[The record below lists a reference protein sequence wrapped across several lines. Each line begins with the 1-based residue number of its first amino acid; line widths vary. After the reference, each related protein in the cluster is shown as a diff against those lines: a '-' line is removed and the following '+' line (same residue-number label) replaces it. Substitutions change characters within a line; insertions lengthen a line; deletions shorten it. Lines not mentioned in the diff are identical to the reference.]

1 MTSNQPEAPMTHD
14 SDMDLVT
21 RTLQGDSVAFGTLV
35 ERYQRAV
42 YAVCVSILHDFD
54 LARDLTQE
62 AFLKAL
68 QHLPRLAIPARF
80 GNWLRIIAMNECRL
94 YIRRRQATMRPERP
108 FYEQVSWGQAHR
120 MSVEQQQELHQQ
132 QDEYDRLGVAALRSL
147 ERLSDTHRQAL
158 TLHYL
163 SGYSLKEVGAFLG
176 ISPAAVKMRL
186 HRARQ
191 QIQREAIAMVEYALT
206 QQQLGPEF
214 AQRLQL
220 ADITVLFADIA
231 GIMDIFAQYS
241 SEEALT
247 LLYECMGDMTQ
258 CIVDTGG
265 TLQGYYG
272 DEIVAFWGA
281 PVPSADHAVQGC
293 LAALAIQAKVAAL
306 DAQHHQPGKPH
317 LHVKCGLQTGKLF
330 VGELTPRRPPAY
342 SFLGMVAAM
351 ASTLKSATH
360 RFGTAILAARETY
373 EQAQETIEARLVGQL
388 KTRFHHE
395 PIMAY
400 EVLARKGALESP
412 KMQASARYLEGLA
425 HYQARRWEQALPA
438 FIEALHLD
446 PSDGPSRFYQERCE
460 ALLAAPPEVIVL

>member
-1 MTSNQPEAPMTHD
+1 MTRD
-14 SDMDLVT
+14 SDMELVT
-21 RTLQGDSVAFGTLV
+21 RTLQGDAVAFGTLV
-35 ERYQRAV
+35 ERYQQAV
-42 YAVCVSILHDFD
+42 HAVCVSILRDFD
-54 LARDLTQE
+54 LAQDLTQE

-68 QHLPRLAIPARF
+68 QHLHRLTIPARF
-80 GNWLRIIAMNECRL
+80 GNWLRIIAVNECRL
-94 YIRRRQATMRPERP
+94 YIRRKQATVRPERP

-132 QDEYDRLGVAALRSL
+132 QDEHDRLGVAALRSL
-147 ERLSDTHRQAL
+147 ERLSDSHRQAL

-191 QIQREAIAMVEYALT
+191 HIQKEAIAMVEQALT
-206 QQQLGPEF
+206 QHQLGPEF
-214 AQRLQL
+214 AKRIQL

-231 GIMDIFAQYS
+231 GIFEIFAQYPP
-241 SEEALT
+241 EEALT

-258 CIVDTGG
+258 SIVDTGG
-265 TLQGYYG
+265 TLEGYQG
-272 DEIVAFWGA
+272 DAIVAFWGA

-306 DAQHHQPGKPH
+306 DAQHHQPEKPH

-330 VGELTPRRPPAY
+330 VGELSPRRPPAY
-342 SFLGMVAAM
+342 SFLGMAAAM
-351 ASTLKSATH
+351 ASTLKSANH
-360 RFGTAILAARETY
+360 RFGTAILAGHETY

-395 PIMAY
+395 PILAY

-438 FIEALHLD
+438 FTEALRLD
-446 PSDGPSRFYQERCE
+446 PSDGLSRFYQERCE
-460 ALLAAPPEVIVL
+460 VLLAAPPEVIVL